1 MNEKPIFVF
10 YILLFLAAA
19 ITLAFFQPHVDTPPL
34 YANPPDEH
42 AKFLIPRYIC
52 EHGTLPG
59 GYEEEIRLE
68 GYGFSY
74 AFYNVFPFIVS
85 GYFMRLVSVFNNSEQ
100 ALLYAARSISII
112 SGLLMALVVYLLSR
126 KLFDDRRFAWLFC
139 FLVMFLPQQLFMH
152 SYVNNDS
159 MTLLST
165 AMMVYAWVSIKDEG
179 YRLKNMLFLSGGIII
194 CALSYYNAYA
204 FILSSILLFFYS
216 FISKQEGRF
225 HYDWKEMLLKG
236 SFIGGLVL
244 LGIAWWFIRSYRLHG
259 GDIIG
264 FRSRDAMALLYGNP
278 HYFDTYAERGY
289 SIGQMLMMS
298 DFIPKTLQSF
308 IAAYGSMAMFAN
320 VWMYRLYGLLLGL
333 GVACFICFKNRFAKE
348 RGFNALFHFNMV
360 FCLMTPLFLLIV
372 YAHGVDY
379 QAQGR
384 YLLPGV
390 IPLMYYV
397 AAGFERL
404 ARFLGAQYLHGRI
417 MTNMLIISVDVF
429 IVACLLWMV
438 YRVGLPVYWGLM

>member
-1 MNEKPIFVF
+1 MNEKPIFIF

-19 ITLAFFQPHVDTPPL
+19 ITLALFQPHVDTPPL

-42 AKFLIPRYIC
+42 AKFLMPRYIC
-52 EHGTLPG
+52 EHGTLPS

-74 AFYNVFPFIVS
+74 AFYNVFPFIVA
-85 GYFMRLVSVFNNSEQ
+85 GYFMRLVSVFNSSEQ
-100 ALLYAARSISII
+100 VLLYAARSISII
-112 SGLLMALVVYLLSR
+112 SGLLMALVIYLLSR
-126 KLFDDRRFAWLFC
+126 KLFSDRRFAWLFC
-139 FLVMFLPQQLFMH
+139 FLAMFLPQQLFMH
-152 SYVNNDS
+152 SYLNNDS

-165 AMMVYAWVSIKDEG
+165 AMMVYAWVSIGDEG
-179 YRLKNMLFLSGGIII
+179 YRPKNMLFLSGGIII

-204 FILSSILLFFYS
+204 FILCSMLLFFYS
-216 FISKQEGRF
+216 FISKKEGRF
-225 HYDWKEMLLKG
+225 HYDWKEMLRKG
-236 SFIGGLVL
+236 CFIGGLVL
-244 LGIAWWFIRSYRLHG
+244 LGIAWWFVRSYHLHG

-264 FRSRDAMALLYGNP
+264 FRSRDAMAVLYGNP
-278 HYFDTYAERGY
+278 QYFNTYAERGY

-298 DFIPKTLQSF
+298 DFFPKTLQSF

-320 VWMYRLYGLLLGL
+320 VWIYRLYGLLLGL

-348 RGFNALFHFNMV
+348 KGFNAFFHFNMV
-360 FCLMTPLFLLIV
+360 FCLMTPLFLLIF
-372 YAHGVDY
+372 YAHSIDF

-397 AAGFERL
+397 AAGFEKL
-404 ARFLGAQYLHGRI
+404 ARFLEAQYLHGRI
-417 MTNMLIISVDVF
+417 MTNVLIISVDVF

-438 YRVGLPVYWGLM
+438 YKVGLPVYFSLM